1 MRHIPDNFPKSLLVS
16 LLAVSFSAGQGIT
29 RAARWFRTQRLLPSI
44 LTETIFR
51 TQMRQL
57 LGERPEQQP
66 FPLKAVMIFIFLRR
80 TALVLALFP
89 FIAASTALLL
99 LPRSLEGQSL
109 VSGDIAGTITDDTG
123 AAIPGAKV
131 TAINTGTG
139 QIKEV
144 ATSEAGN
151 YRISL
156 LQPGTYTVTATA
168 EGFQTTQ
175 GSLTLSVGQVVS
187 RNFKLPVAKSSTTVQ
202 VTGAEIPLLQPDTS
216 DMSTTI
222 SQNQIQNLPNP
233 GGDITYPINTT
244 QGVIMNTQ
252 GGDGNAEAFGL
263 PATSNNFT
271 INGASEN
278 DPFLNLNNSGPSNL
292 LLGANDVD
300 EISVVANAYGAEYGT
315 LGGIQENILTRSG
328 TNEFHGNAVYYWT
341 NNDLNANQWF
351 NDLTATPEAFANAN
365 QGGAGLGGPIIRNK
379 MFFFVNY
386 ETLRFVT
393 SVPTQVVI
401 PNAAYESATIANL
414 SDTGQAAQV
423 PFYNQLFSV
432 YNNAIGAST
441 ATPYNGTTYANAFEG
456 NPKDNLVE
464 QLVTARLDEKF
475 GENDSFFV
483 HFKWDHGVQPA
494 FIDPINP
501 AFNAESDQPTYEG
514 QLVETHI
521 FSPNLTNQFNFSTMW
536 YATPFNNSNPAA
548 AAALIPY
555 TLSFLDGSFT
565 TLGGELSSF
574 PQGRNVTQYQ
584 FNDDV
589 SWTRG
594 NHTFKFGVTF
604 KRDDSTDLDPG
615 INYQFPLASE
625 FGPESSAN
633 PDPTTLPLDP
643 GDSFGSGN
651 LLSAQQA
658 FPQHLSAPIAQ
669 FNFGVYAQDQWK
681 ISPSFQVTAGLRLEH
696 NSNPVCQTNCFG
708 RFMSGYTTVTAGDA
722 TPYNSVIA
730 SGLHQAFNGLQTIA
744 VDPRLGF
751 TFSPKNN
758 PNMVIR
764 GGFGVF
770 TDIFPSAV
778 ADDLLSNP
786 PFSVTF
792 TVPGLVSPAVP
803 GSATG
808 TLVSSNQIFQT
819 AYSAGGSLNSISTV
833 DPFFSAPNIF
843 NVDPNIKYPTYLEY
857 SLQVQQQVG
866 KSTSFQIG
874 YVGNHGYHEPFINN
888 GVNVYG
894 FGGAPANPAL
904 PAFAQVTEVQ
914 SPATSNYNGLLA
926 SIKNQSKYVTLQFNY
941 TWSHSFDEIS
951 NGGFLPFGFDSA
963 ANASPTTI
971 NPFNLRAQNYGNS
984 DYDIRN
990 SLNGD
995 YLITVP
1001 YFGGPHA
1008 LADNWILG
1016 GTAFWHG
1023 GFPFS
1028 VFDGTV
1034 DGNLLPNYG
1043 GEVLAQVVDPSVPL
1057 HCGINK
1063 ASPTTS
1069 CFGSTATANS
1079 PYFVDPTGFGGQ
1091 RRNQFT
1097 GPGYFNTDFTVVK
1110 GFKIPHLES
1119 GLFQIGV
1126 EAYNVL
1132 NHPNFLNPD
1141 TNFSNG
1147 PGFGVIT
1154 ETASA
1159 PTSVFGSGLGGN
1171 ASARILQLK
1180 GTFKF

>member
-1 MRHIPDNFPKSLLVS
+1 MI
-16 LLAVSFSAGQGIT
+16 
-29 RAARWFRTQRLLPSI
+29 
-44 LTETIFR
+44 
-51 TQMRQL
+51 
-57 LGERPEQQP
+57 
-66 FPLKAVMIFIFLRR
+66 VMFLRR
-80 TALVLALFP
+80 TVSVLALFP
-89 FIAASTALLL
+89 FILGSTTLVV
-99 LPRSLEGQSL
+99 LPRGLEAQSL
-109 VSGDIAGTITDDTG
+109 VSGDIAGTVADSTG

-131 TAINTGTG
+131 IAINTGTG
-139 QIKEV
+139 QTKEV
-144 ATSEAGN
+144 TSNESGN

-156 LQPGTYTVTATA
+156 LQPGKYTVTATVA
-168 EGFQTTQ
+168 GFQTTQ
-175 GSLTLSVGQVVS
+175 SSLILSIGQIAS
-187 RNFKLPVAKSSTTVQ
+187 LNFSLPVEKSSTTVE

-222 SQNQIQNLPNP
+222 SQQQIQNLPNP

-300 EISVVANAYGAEYGT
+300 EISVVANAYGAQYGT

-328 TNEFHGNAVYYWT
+328 TNQFHGNAVYYWT
-341 NNDLNANQWF
+341 NSDLNANQWF
-351 NDLTATPEAFANAN
+351 NNLTATPEAYANAN
-365 QGGAGLGGPIIRNK
+365 QGGVGLGGPIIKDK

-393 SVPTQVVI
+393 SAPTLVVI
-401 PNAAYESATIANL
+401 PNAAYQSAAIANL
-414 SDTGQAAQV
+414 TATGQAAQA
-423 PFYNQLFSV
+423 PFYNQLFSI
-432 YNNAIGAST
+432 YNNARGASA

-456 NPKDNLVE
+456 NPKDDLVE
-464 QLVTARLDEKF
+464 QLVTARLDDKL
-475 GENDSFFV
+475 GPNDSFFA
-483 HFKWDHGVQPA
+483 HFKWDYGVQPA
-494 FIDPINP
+494 FVDPINP
-501 AFNAESDQPTYEG
+501 AFNAVSAQPTYEG
-514 QLVETHI
+514 QLVETHF
-521 FSPNLTNQFNFSTMW
+521 FSPNLVNQFNFSTLW
-536 YATPFNNSNPAA
+536 YATPFVNSNPTA

-555 TLSFLDGSFT
+555 TLVFLDGSFT
-565 TLGGELSSF
+565 PLGGILNAF

-589 SWTRG
+589 SWTKG
-594 NHTFKFGVTF
+594 NQTFKFGVTF

-615 INYQFPLASE
+615 INFQFPLANE

-633 PDPTTLPLDP
+633 TDPTALPLDP
-643 GDSFGSGN
+643 GDLFGAGN
-651 LLSAQQA
+651 LLTATQA
-658 FPQHLSAPIAQ
+658 FPQRLSAPIAQ
-669 FNFGVYAQDQWK
+669 YNFGVYAQDQWK
-681 ISPSFQVTAGLRLEH
+681 ITPNFQVTAGIRLEH
-696 NSNPVCQTNCFG
+696 NSNPVCQINCFG
-708 RFMSGYTTVTAGDA
+708 RFDSAYTGVTADET
-722 TPYNSVIA
+722 TPYNSVIH
-730 SGLHQAFNGLQTIA
+730 SGLHQTFNGLQSIA

-751 TFSPKNN
+751 TFSPSSNS
-758 PNMVIR
+758 NMVVR

-792 TVPGLVSPAVP
+792 TVPGLVSPVVP

-808 TLVSSNQIFQT
+808 TLTSSNQIFQT
-819 AYSAGGSLNSISTV
+819 AYSANGSFNSISAA
-833 DPFFSAPNIF
+833 DPFFSAPNVF

-857 SLQVQQQVG
+857 SLQVQQKIG
-866 KSTSFQIG
+866 KSSSLQIG
-874 YVGNHGYHEPFINN
+874 YVGNHGYHEPFVNN
-888 GVNVYG
+888 GVNVFG

-904 PAFAQVTEVQ
+904 PAFAEVTEIQ
-914 SPATSNYNGLLA
+914 SPAISNYSGLLA
-926 SIKNQSKYVTLQFNY
+926 SIKNQSKYVTLELNY
-941 TWSHSFDEIS
+941 TWSHSLDEIS

-963 ANASPTTI
+963 VNASPTTI
-971 NPFNLRAQNYGNS
+971 YPFNLKLQNYGNS

-995 YLITVP
+995 YLINVP
-1001 YFGGPHA
+1001 YFGGPHL

-1016 GTAFWHG
+1016 GTVFWHG

-1028 VFDGTV
+1028 VFDGSV
-1034 DGNLLPNYG
+1034 SGSLEPNYG
-1043 GEVLAQVVDPSVPL
+1043 GEVLAQVVDSSVPH

-1063 ASPTTS
+1063 SSPTIS
-1069 CFGSTATANS
+1069 CFGSTATTNS
-1079 PYFVDPTGFGGQ
+1079 PYFADPTSFGGQ

-1110 GFKIPHLES
+1110 GFKIPGMES
-1119 GLFQIGV
+1119 GMFQIGV

-1141 TNFSNG
+1141 TNFSDG

-1154 ETASA
+1154 ATASA